1 MTKLRSVVNG
11 VLALA
16 VTAWVAPVAA
26 APITYTVNPSAIGA
40 PQSAFQATITDF
52 SYNATINQTGP
63 VGCVPSCAFTETG
76 HASFSGFKGADFTT
90 PVMNTGL
97 NQNPGYTLTGAF
109 TASGTAVNDGTGGIQ
124 ATFNTFNLTLNT
136 QTQGGP
142 NNGLISTVAQSAGL
156 VAGEA
161 HIFGAE
167 LAQGDFHVVLKLN
180 PVGGFLSGPFV
191 LNLTNG
197 DFAGNNTHITGFSLG
212 AFQGGQI
219 VGSGNLTLHA
229 VPEPASLLL
238 LGSGM
243 AGIAWYRRRTT
254 HAV

>member
-1 MTKLRSVVNG
+1 MMKLRSVVNG

-26 APITYTVNPSAIGA
+26 APITYTVNPSVIGA

-97 NQNPGYTLTGAF
+97 NQNPGYTLTGDF
-109 TASGTAVNDGTGGIQ
+109 TATGTAVPEGSGIR

-136 QTQGGP
+136 HTQPG
-142 NNGLISTVAQSAGL
+142 NTNTLVAQSSGL

-161 HIFGAE
+161 HIFGPQ
-167 LAQGDFHVVLKLN
+167 LAAGDFHVVLQLN

-191 LNLTNG
+191 LNLNNA
-197 DFAGNNTHITGFSLG
+197 DFAGNNTSVTGVSVGPFT
-212 AFQGGQI
+212 GGQI
-219 VGSGNLTLHA
+219 VGSGNLSFTA
-229 VPEPASLLL
+229 VPEPASLVL

-243 AGIAWYRRRTT
+243 AALGWWRRRSTR
-254 HAV
+254 

>member
-26 APITYTVNPSAIGA
+26 APIAFTVNPSVIGA

-52 SYNATINQTGP
+52 SYNATVNQTGP
-63 VGCVPSCAFTETG
+63 IGCVPSCAFTETG
-76 HASFSGFKGADFTT
+76 HASFSGFKGADFIT
-90 PVMNTGL
+90 PVSNSGL
-97 NQNPGYTLTGAF
+97 NQNPGYTLTGDF
-109 TASGTAVNDGTGGIQ
+109 TATGTAVPNGTGIR

-136 QTQGGP
+136 QTQPGGA
-142 NNGLISTVAQSAGL
+142 STLVAQSSGL

-161 HIFGAE
+161 NIFGPA
-167 LAQGDFHVVLKLN
+167 LAAGDFHVVLRLN

-191 LNLTNG
+191 LNLNTA
-197 DFAGNNTHITGFSLG
+197 DFAGNNTSVTGVSVGPFT
-212 AFQGGQI
+212 GGRIQ
-219 VGSGNLTLHA
+219 GSGNLSFSA
-229 VPEPASLLL
+229 IPEPASLVL

-243 AGIAWYRRRTT
+243 AALGWWRRRSTR
-254 HAV
+254 

>member
-1 MTKLRSVVNG
+1 LRSVVHG

-26 APITYTVNPSAIGA
+26 APITYTVTPSAIGA

-52 SYNATINQTGP
+52 SYNATVNQTGP
-63 VGCVPSCAFTETG
+63 TGCVPSCSFTETG
-76 HASFSGFKGADFTT
+76 NASFSGFKGADFIS

-97 NQNPGYTLTGAF
+97 NQNPGYTMTGAF
-109 TASGTAVNDGTGGIQ
+109 SATGTAVNDGTGGIR

-136 QTQGGP
+136 QTQPGGAV
-142 NNGLISTVAQSAGL
+142 NIVAQSAGL
-156 VAGEA
+156 VAGDA
-161 HIFGAE
+161 HIFGAD
-167 LAQGDFHVVLKLN
+167 LAQGDFHVVLRLN

-197 DFAGNNTHITGFSLG
+197 DFAGNNTQITGFSLG
-212 AFQGGQI
+212 AFTGGHI

-243 AGIAWYRRRTT
+243 AGIAWYRRRHT

>member
-1 MTKLRSVVNG
+1 MLSAWVRTGLAVS
-11 VLALA
+11 ALA
-16 VTAWVAPVAA
+16 FITTPVWAD
-26 APITYTVNPSAIGA
+26 TFTVNPGVIGA
-40 PQSAFQATITDF
+40 PQGSFQADVTDF
-52 SYNATINQTGP
+52 SYNATVNQTGP

-76 HASFSGFKGADFTT
+76 TASFSGF
-90 PVMNTGL
+90 NSGL

-136 QTQGGP
+136 QTLPGGP
-142 NNGLISTVAQSAGL
+142 STVVAQSAGL

-191 LNLTNG
+191 LNLTTA
-197 DFAGNNTHITGFSLG
+197 DFAGNNTRITGFSLG
-212 AFQGGQI
+212 AFTGGQI

-243 AGIAWYRRRTT
+243 AGIAWYRRRHT

>member
-1 MTKLRSVVNG
+1 MMKLRSVVNG

-97 NQNPGYTLTGAF
+97 NQNPGYTLTGDF
-109 TASGTAVNDGTGGIQ
+109 TATGTAVPEGSGIR
-124 ATFNTFNLTLNT
+124 ATFSTFNLTLNT
-136 QTQGGP
+136 QTQPGGA
-142 NNGLISTVAQSAGL
+142 STVVAQSAGL

-191 LNLTNG
+191 LNLTNA
-197 DFAGNNTHITGFSLG
+197 DFAGNNTRITGFSLG
-212 AFQGGQI
+212 AFTGGQI

-243 AGIAWYRRRTT
+243 AGIAWYRRRNT

>member
-1 MTKLRSVVNG
+1 MTKLRAVVNG

-26 APITYTVNPSAIGA
+26 APITYTVTPSAIGA

-52 SYNATINQTGP
+52 SYNATVNQTGP

-76 HASFSGFKGADFTT
+76 HASFSGFKGPDFTT

-97 NQNPGYTLTGAF
+97 NQNPGYNLTGDF
-109 TASGTAVNDGTGGIQ
+109 TATGTAVPEGSGIR

-136 QTQGGP
+136 QTLPGGA
-142 NNGLISTVAQSAGL
+142 STVVAQSSGL

-161 HIFGAE
+161 HIFGPQ
-167 LAQGDFHVVLKLN
+167 LAAGDFHVILRLN

-191 LNLTNG
+191 LNLNNA
-197 DFAGNNTHITGFSLG
+197 DFAGNNTNVTGVSVGPFTGGHI
-212 AFQGGQI
+212 Q
-219 VGSGNLTLHA
+219 GSGNLSFTA
-229 VPEPASLLL
+229 VPEPASLVL
-238 LGSGM
+238 LGSG
-243 AGIAWYRRRTT
+243 IAALGWWRRRSTR
-254 HAV
+254 

>member
-1 MTKLRSVVNG
+1 MLSAWVRTGLAVS
-11 VLALA
+11 ALA
-16 VTAWVAPVAA
+16 FITTPAWAD
-26 APITYTVNPSAIGA
+26 TYTVTPSAIGA

-52 SYNATINQTGP
+52 SYNATVNQTGP
-63 VGCVPSCAFTETG
+63 AGCVPSCSFTETG
-76 HASFSGFKGADFTT
+76 NASFSGFKGADFIS

-97 NQNPGYTLTGAF
+97 NQNPGYTMTGAF
-109 TASGTAVNDGTGGIQ
+109 SATGTAVNDGTGGIR

-136 QTQGGP
+136 QTQPGGAV
-142 NNGLISTVAQSAGL
+142 NIVAQSAGL
-156 VAGEA
+156 VAGDA
-161 HIFGAE
+161 HIFGAD
-167 LAQGDFHVVLKLN
+167 LAQGDFHVVLRLN

-197 DFAGNNTHITGFSLG
+197 DFAGNNTQITGFSLG
-212 AFQGGQI
+212 AFTGGHI

-243 AGIAWYRRRTT
+243 AGIAWYRRRHT